1 MRIRWSNGMKI
12 KGKWKRAVGL
22 VLGIFLT
29 AAFPQRAQAT
39 DYWPDAPEV
48 DAQSAIVMEQSTGT
62 ILYDKNITEKQ
73 YPASITKIMT
83 VLVALENS
91 QLNQVITFSDE
102 AIDNT
107 EGSGIARDYGEQ
119 MTMEQCLYAIML
131 ESANECAYAVA
142 EEVAG
147 SMEAFVDMMNQ
158 KAEELG
164 CVNTHFAN
172 PHGLPDEN
180 HYTCAY
186 DMALI
191 ARAAYE
197 NETFRIITGTAR
209 YTIPPTNKHDENTYL
224 CNHNEMLYSWKLN
237 YMYPYCVGG
246 KTGYTDDARYT
257 LVTYAEKDDMT
268 LICVVMRTEFPNQWL
283 DSPALFDYAFDNF
296 QLFNVAE
303 NETSYDAME
312 KSSAGSLNTNEA
324 FVDIDKTA
332 SIVLPKTAEFSDAA
346 SKIVYDSDDK
356 NVAGSIEYTY
366 ADRIVGRAD
375 IIRTGAQIHGFV
387 FGNEEV
393 NDGTE
398 ETTQEISV
406 IQINPLTIVLCV
418 LGVIAAVVIGFVIKY
433 FVDNFYI
440 IRHNREVKRQRK
452 EQFRRIRKKRK
463 RRRRR
468 GEY

>member
-1 MRIRWSNGMKI
+1 MK
-12 KGKWKRAVGL
+12 KGKWTGL
-22 VLGIFLT
+22 VSLVLCLLV
-29 AAFPQRAQAT
+29 AAGMFPQKIQAA

-48 DAQSAIVMEQSTGT
+48 DAESAIVIEQSTGT

-91 QLNQVITFSDE
+91 ELNQIVTFSNE

-119 MTMEQCLYAIML
+119 QTMEQCLYAIML

-142 EEVAG
+142 EAVAG
-147 SMEAFVDMMNQ
+147 SMEAFVDMMNE

-172 PHGLPDEN
+172 PHGLHDEN
-180 HYTCAY
+180 HYTCCY

-191 ARAAYE
+191 AQAAYN

-224 CNHNEMLYSWKLN
+224 CNHNEMLYSWRYN

-246 KTGYTDDARYT
+246 KTGYTDEARYT
-257 LVTYAEKDDMT
+257 LVTYAEKDGMT

-283 DSPALFDYAFDNF
+283 DSPTLFDYAFDNF

-303 NETSYDAME
+303 NETSYNAME

-332 SIVLPKTAEFSDAA
+332 CIVLPKTAEFSDAA
-346 SKIVYDSDDK
+346 SEIVYDSVDK
-356 NVAGSIEYTY
+356 NVAGTIQYTY
-366 ADRIVGRAD
+366 AGRIVGSAD
-375 IIRTGAQIHGFV
+375 IVRTGVEIRGFAFDNLTV
-387 FGNEEV
+387 E
-393 NDGTE
+393 DTE
-398 ETTQEISV
+398 EAAAEAEEMTV
-406 IQINPLTIVLCV
+406 IHIEPFTIVLAV
-418 LGVIAAVVIGFVIKY
+418 LGVVALVVIGIVCKHYI
-433 FVDNFYI
+433 DNFYI
-440 IRHNREVKRQRK
+440 IRHNREVKKQRRD
-452 EQFRRIRKKRK
+452 QFRRIKRK
-463 RRRRR
+463 RRRRKRR